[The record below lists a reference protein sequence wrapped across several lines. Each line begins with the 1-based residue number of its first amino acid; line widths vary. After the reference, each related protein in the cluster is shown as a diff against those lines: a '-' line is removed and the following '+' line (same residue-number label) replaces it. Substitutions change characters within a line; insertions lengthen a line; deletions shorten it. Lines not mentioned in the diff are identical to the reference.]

1 MHYLAV
7 SRAHAYLRDCVAYL
21 GLAAATVPLGVVGQI
36 TGWGKKPPFA
46 YAVSVA
52 PPILAALLAA
62 RQEARHGATPGKRHH
77 HLIVTKRAGT
87 PITFGRALTRN
98 CLKIAIPWQ
107 LGHMVAIGA
116 VFGGFDKKDP
126 LTLGAAFITYP
137 LLAAMILGVVL
148 GDGRTIHDRLSGTRV
163 VGTAITSQG

>member
-1 MHYLAV
+1 
-7 SRAHAYLRDCVAYL
+7 
-21 GLAAATVPLGVVGQI
+21 
-36 TGWGKKPPFA
+36 
-46 YAVSVA
+46 
-52 PPILAALLAA
+52 
-62 RQEARHGATPGKRHH
+62 
-77 HLIVTKRAGT
+77 
-87 PITFGRALTRN
+87 
-98 CLKIAIPWQ
+98 
-107 LGHMVAIGA
+107 MVAIGA